1 MATFSSVRETLA
13 NRQFALLWAGQAVS
27 QFGDGVM
34 SGGVPLL
41 VLAVTRSASDL
52 GLVVAARL
60 VPTVLFLLRGGALSD
75 RISRR
80 LAMLVSDASRAFV
93 SAALGVLALTDTLN
107 FAEMV
112 VGAVIFGLF
121 DALFYPASTAL
132 LPDVVAVEHLTTSN
146 SLNGSSRTL
155 AGGLLGPLVGG
166 VIASTIGVS
175 WSLIIDTVTFVVSAG
190 CLSVMRTTP
199 RPAPSGASMI
209 DEIREGLAYCLRTSW
224 LFWTIVV
231 AGVANAVIFTPSTIM
246 LPLLFK
252 KVLHSPNWMVGVGF
266 ASVGLGG
273 LVGSLAMMSLV
284 RPRARV
290 RAMWLFW
297 GVASILGVIFG
308 LANSA
313 WLASGVALVIGALLM
328 MGNIMW
334 NSLMQSEVP
343 TEMLGRV
350 SSVDWTFSLGLSPVG
365 VAVAGVVSGTVGV
378 RATIVVPA
386 VVVGVF
392 SLAILVSVRAI
403 TSIDRRPSH
412 EGGRE

>member
-1 MATFSSVRETLA
+1 MAAFSAVREALS
-13 NRQFALLWAGQAVS
+13 NRQFALLWTGQAVS

-34 SGGVPLL
+34 SVALPLL
-41 VLAVTRSASDL
+41 VLTITRSASDL

-60 VPTVLFLLRGGALSD
+60 VPTVLFLLLGGALSD

-80 LAMLVSDASRAFV
+80 LAMLVSDASRALI
-93 SAALGVLALTDTLN
+93 SAALGVLALNGTLN
-107 FAEMV
+107 ITEMV

-132 LPDVVAVEHLTTSN
+132 LPDVVTGEHLTASN
-146 SLNGSSRTL
+146 SLNGFSRTL
-155 AGGLLGPLVGG
+155 AGGLLGPLIGG

-175 WSLIIDTVTFVVSAG
+175 WSLIIDTSTFVVSAG
-190 CLSVMRTTP
+190 CLGLMRTTP
-199 RPAPSGASMI
+199 RPASSGTSMVA
-209 DEIREGLAYCLRTSW
+209 EIREGLVYCLRTSW

-273 LVGSLAMMSLV
+273 IVGSLAMMSIV
-284 RPRARV
+284 RPSARV

-297 GVASILGVIFG
+297 GVASILDVAFG

-313 WLASGVALVIGALLM
+313 WTASGIALVIGALLM
-328 MGNIMW
+328 MGNILW

-343 TEMLGRV
+343 AEMMGRV

-365 VAVAGVVSGTVGV
+365 VAVAGVVSGSVGV
-378 RATIVVPA
+378 RTTIVVPGA
-386 VVVGVF
+386 VVGVL
-392 SLAILVSVRAI
+392 SMVILVSVRAI
-403 TSIDRRPSH
+403 TSIDRRPPRD
-412 EGGRE
+412 GARE